1 MDEPP
6 SEGNERVADIFIA
19 STDRTVTALLSE
31 HLERNN
37 HPVSVFT
44 DDRQL
49 NDTILTRKPNLL
61 IYDGTTGGPERYAA
75 IHRIKVDPDLWR
87 IPVLVLTA
95 ASTMDDLLQVLESN
109 ADNFITPPYDLPDHL
124 SLVEGMLVTPL
135 ERPTPED
142 LKKQFKVRQDDQTY
156 VIDAPRRKLLEYLLS
171 SFETMVSSSSGL
183 SCANSKILELTESER
198 KLEQAISG
206 KNRDI
211 ETLNASARQNE
222 EKIAALR
229 EECKEL
235 RKTLT
240 QKTDEIKNLVTEL
253 DTKKTSLDTVEN
265 ALNEEETRNATLK
278 KELHDHTL
286 ELEQLQSALVAEK
299 NRSLTAQQEI
309 NTLMQVK
316 TQSER
321 ELNQIITGL
330 NEDAQQQAAELAR
343 VRSEMEAETRRR
355 GLAENRADEHQREF
369 EQSTNTHQSETDALN
384 QQVRKLQEN
393 LAATATALETEREM
407 RRVSEEQA
415 NAAARQQEDL
425 KTQNRIT
432 YEELERA
439 KTDQAATI
447 GQMKEELKLSGQQV
461 QSLQADVSTLTQD
474 KLHAE
479 QEVRKL
485 TTELEDT
492 KIALNNERKRHVG
505 IDEGTTDAGSKRHLV
520 QQPLFSP
527 DDVTAPEEGPCL
539 VVPEKSHLPIPVDP
553 VSLPVIREM
562 TPGPRQPPVPKKDP
576 VPDESSGEVPRIFSG
591 IIPRVPGISDADS
604 IFVEPEP
611 AVQNVGPAPGPVKVN
626 KPSEEKTFRDDSPAE
641 SAASQDQKKHPAS
654 DSDAKPEKET
664 QELPGR
670 PGSETGTG
678 RQPGETPK
686 ESGGTTPQEDLSFNS
701 TQWLDLLKWAH
712 HSDALSKDQRLR
724 IVRMG
729 RLIQKDRKLTKKQQE
744 QVREILSSAAALGYR
759 SP

>member
-19 STDRTVTALLSE
+19 STDRTMTALLSE

-44 DDRQL
+44 DDSQL
-49 NDTILTRKPNLL
+49 NDTLLTRKPNLL

-75 IHRIKVDPDLWR
+75 IRRIKADPDLWS

-124 SLVEGMLVTPL
+124 SLVEGMLVTPS

-198 KLEQAISG
+198 KLEQTISR
-206 KNRDI
+206 KNSDI
-211 ETLNASARQNE
+211 ETLNVNARQNE
-222 EKIAALR
+222 EKIAALS

-235 RKTLT
+235 KKALT

-253 DTKKTSLDTVEN
+253 DAKKTSLDTVEN
-265 ALNEEETRNATLK
+265 ALNEEETHNATLK
-278 KELHDHTL
+278 KTLHDLTS
-286 ELEQLQSALVAEK
+286 EREQLQSALGAEK
-299 NRSLTAQQEI
+299 NRSLALQQEI
-309 NTLMQVK
+309 NTLIQAK
-316 TQSER
+316 TQSEG

-330 NEDAQQQAAELAR
+330 NETAQQQAAELAR
-343 VRSEMEAETRRR
+343 VKSEMEEETRRCV
-355 GLAENRADEHQREF
+355 LAENRAEERQREF
-369 EQSTNTHQSETDALN
+369 EQSTNTHQSETESLTR
-384 QQVRKLQEN
+384 QVRKLQEN
-393 LAATATALETEREM
+393 LAATVEALETEREM
-407 RRVSEEQA
+407 RRVSDEQA

-425 KTQNRIT
+425 KTQNRAT

-447 GQMKEELKLSGQQV
+447 GQMKEELNLSGQQV
-461 QSLQADVSTLTQD
+461 QSLQADVSTLIQD

-492 KIALNNERKRHVG
+492 KMALNNERKRHAG
-505 IDEGTTDAGSKRHLV
+505 IDEGTTDAGNKRHLV
-520 QQPLFSP
+520 QQPLFSS
-527 DDVTAPEEGPCL
+527 DDGTAPEEGPYP
-539 VVPEKSHLPIPVDP
+539 VVPEKAHLPIPVDP
-553 VSLPVIREM
+553 ASLPVIREM
-562 TPGPRQPPVPKKDP
+562 TPGSWQPAVPKKDP
-576 VPDESSGEVPRIFSG
+576 VPDESSGVGPRIFSG
-591 IIPRVPGISDADS
+591 VIPLVQGISDADS
-604 IFVEPEP
+604 IFVEPKP
-611 AVQNVGPAPGPVKVN
+611 AVQDVGPAPGPVNVN
-626 KPSEEKTFRDDSPAE
+626 KPSEEITVREDPPAE
-641 SAASQDQKKHPAS
+641 SAVAQDQKKRPDS
-654 DSDAKPEKET
+654 DSDTKPEKEA

-670 PGSETGTG
+670 PGSEPGPG
-678 RQPGETPK
+678 RQQIEVSK
-686 ESGGTTPQEDLSFNS
+686 ESVGTTPQEDLSFNS

-712 HSDALSKDQRLR
+712 HSDTLSKDQRLR

-744 QVREILSSAAALGYR
+744 QVREILSSAAALGYHI
-759 SP
+759 P